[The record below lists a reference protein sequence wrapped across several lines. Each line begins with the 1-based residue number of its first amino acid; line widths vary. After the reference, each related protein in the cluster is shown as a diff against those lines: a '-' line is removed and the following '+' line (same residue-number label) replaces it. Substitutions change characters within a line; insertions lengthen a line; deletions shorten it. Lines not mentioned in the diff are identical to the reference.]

1 VRKPMRRLKS
11 HTIGIDEGSIVL
23 FSDFEDGGQMWTGS
37 GARELRKQVKFSE
50 IFESSP
56 SVRVSLSMWD
66 MDQKTN
72 ARADISAEDVTVSG
86 FMIVFRT
93 WGDTR
98 VARVRA
104 DWQAIGQLPHEDDWQ
119 LY

>member
-1 VRKPMRRLKS
+1 MKRIRNHLVGVDQGS
-11 HTIGIDEGSIVL
+11 HVL
-23 FSDFEDGGQMWTGS
+23 FSDFEHDGRMWTGS
-37 GARELRKQVKFSE
+37 GPRQHLKPVQFSE
-50 IFESSP
+50 RFRAP
-56 SVRVSLSMWD
+56 PAVQVSLSMWD

-72 ARADISAEDVTVSG
+72 QRADISAENVAADG
-86 FMIVFRT
+86 FDLVFRT

-104 DWQAIGQLPHEDDWQ
+104 DWMAIGELKHDDEWD